1 MIQSCANK
9 LVSDVE
15 TDGEVVMDIL
25 RKQYKSLY
33 SLDAKASNVRQT
45 VISQGSFSSEY
56 NDFELRTKYGNEAAV
71 VKFLNATLKEK
82 CSIRR
87 AYKYC
92 DPPFSIGAMNAL
104 LKMQIL
110 PRAMNSFH
118 MTSSEMVELKSLK
131 DQAILNKNNTLILIP
146 DAAALLKSAIRWL
159 EIVSIRSS
167 DAQIVLPLLLV
178 SGRRESEICNGNSL
192 FNPSDLGPTYCVF
205 SGQLKTKSEIDRPF
219 TIPLL
224 IDYSLFVRGL
234 NIWRQK
240 KGSVD
245 SLKTNA
251 NVCAK
256 YSANL
261 RRDLLKVVPLVQSSR
276 KVHTLRSIYIQ
287 FVWMCYENVPCTFA
301 RLCMTCLG
309 HASLNECHAYSN
321 VRLENTSDIKL
332 GNLRV

>member
-118 MTSSEMVELKSLK
+118 MTSSEMVELKTLK

-224 IDYSLFVRGL
+224 IDYSLFMRGL

-240 KGSVD
+240 RDQSTLSKRMQTYVQNIPQIFAVICSRWYHSSSPRARCILSGPFTF
-245 SLKTNA
+245 SLCGCVTRMSLA
-251 NVCAK
+251 LSLA
-256 YSANL
+256 
-261 RRDLLKVVPLVQSSR
+261 
-276 KVHTLRSIYIQ
+276 
-287 FVWMCYENVPCTFA
+287 FA
-301 RLCMTCLG
+301 
-309 HASLNECHAYSN
+309 
-321 VRLENTSDIKL
+321 
-332 GNLRV
+332 